1 MLTVKFRE
9 MKTARRGPLETAS
22 IGTMKGIVKTLTPL
36 IFGIALVTLCSVDH
50 VSAQDAAAP
59 ESSAKPQEIAQL
71 PYQALVGIARNNAD
85 RPKDGEKMM
94 LRISSSEEVAVEEI
108 KLTIMQV
115 EGELPIKIDEN
126 GDFEVPFSDALYD
139 ENPMVVS
146 NQPKGTMNLKVMID
160 LKEVRPKVVDGKV
173 KYRDLF
179 SQLLELQTKM
189 RGLDPNFGTPG
200 YETLA
205 IQVVTGGEPVVILR
219 KLGSREIAADEAKTV
234 WMVYDL
240 LLFEENPDVKIPEK
254 AEVSIK
260 PVDARTAVEIRAN

>member
-1 MLTVKFRE
+1 
-9 MKTARRGPLETAS
+9 
-22 IGTMKGIVKTLTPL
+22 MKGTVKTLTL
-36 IFGIALVTLCSVDH
+36 LFFGIALAMLCPGDRVC
-50 VSAQDAAAP
+50 AQDTAAAAAD
-59 ESSAKPQEIAQL
+59 AKPAEIAQL

-85 RPKDGEKMM
+85 RPTDGEKMM
-94 LRISSSEEVAVEEI
+94 LRISSSEEVPVEEI
-108 KLTIMQV
+108 KLTIMKA
-115 EGELPIKIDEN
+115 EGEVPIEIDEK

-179 SQLLELQTKM
+179 SQLLELQKKM
-189 RGLDPNFGTPG
+189 RELDPNFGTPG

-205 IQVVTGGEPVVILR
+205 IQIVTGGEPVIILR

-260 PVDARTAVEIRAN
+260 PVDARTAIAIRAN

>member
-1 MLTVKFRE
+1 
-9 MKTARRGPLETAS
+9 
-22 IGTMKGIVKTLTPL
+22 MKGIVKMLTPRL
-36 IFGIALVTLCSVDH
+36 FGIALAMLCLVERA
-50 VSAQDAAAP
+50 SAQDTATAEP
-59 ESSAKPQEIAQL
+59 SSKPAEIAQL
-71 PYQALVGIARNNAD
+71 PYQALVGIARNNAN
-85 RPKDGEKMM
+85 RPKAGEKMM
-94 LRISSSEEVAVEEI
+94 LRISSSEDVAIEAI
-108 KLTIMQV
+108 KLTIMR
-115 EGELPIKIDEN
+115 GEAEVPIEIDES
-126 GDFEVPFSDALYD
+126 GDFNVPFSDELYD

-179 SQLLELQTKM
+179 SQLLELKKKM
-189 RGLDPNFGTPG
+189 RELDPNFGTPG

-205 IQVVTGGEPVVILR
+205 IQIVTGGEPVVIMR
-219 KLGSREIAADEAKTV
+219 QLGSREIAADEAKTV

-260 PVDARTAVEIRAN
+260 PVDARTAVGIRAN

>member
-1 MLTVKFRE
+1 

-22 IGTMKGIVKTLTPL
+22 IVTMKGIVKTLYPL
-36 IFGIALVTLCSVDH
+36 FFGIALATLCAVDRAG
-50 VSAQDAAAP
+50 AQDEAATGP
-59 ESSAKPQEIAQL
+59 SAKPAEIAQL

-85 RPKDGEKMM
+85 RPEDGEKMM
-94 LRISSSEEVAVEEI
+94 LRISSSEGVGVEDI
-108 KLTIMQV
+108 KLTIMRA
-115 EGELPIKIDEN
+115 EGEVPIVIDEN
-126 GDFEVPFSDALYD
+126 GDFEVPFSDELYD
-139 ENPMVVS
+139 ENPMVAS

-179 SQLLELQTKM
+179 SQVLELQKKM

-205 IQVVTGGEPVVILR
+205 IQIVTGGEPVVIMR
-219 KLGSREIAADEAKTV
+219 KLGSREIAADEEKTV

-260 PVDARTAVEIRAN
+260 PVDARTAVAFRAN

>member
-1 MLTVKFRE
+1 M
-9 MKTARRGPLETAS
+9 
-22 IGTMKGIVKTLTPL
+22 GTMKGTLKSLTPL
-36 IFGIALVTLCSVDH
+36 LFGIALATLYPADWA
-50 VSAQDAAAP
+50 SAQNTPAS
-59 ESSAKPQEIAQL
+59 ESPAKPAEVAQL

-85 RPKDGEKMM
+85 RPNDGEKMM
-94 LRISSSEEVAVEEI
+94 LRISSSEDVAVEAI
-108 KLTIMQV
+108 KLIIVRAGGETPV
-115 EGELPIKIDEN
+115 EIDEN

-160 LKEVRPKVVDGKV
+160 LKEMRPKVVDGKV

-179 SQLLELQTKM
+179 SQLLELQKKM
-189 RGLDPNFGTPG
+189 RELDPNFGTPG

-205 IQVVTGGEPVVILR
+205 IQIVTGGDPVVVMR

-240 LLFEENPDVKIPEK
+240 LLFEENPDVKIPDK

-260 PVDARTAVEIRAN
+260 AVDGRAALEIRAN